1 MVTLNPMF
9 VGLWGPYP
17 ITMVFTISTKSSL
30 ELHFQVQG
38 EAPRSF
44 AKLGY
49 SYILSTIYGS
59 CDLFRFNIGLKQS
72 LPIVI
77 KKNDLTIE
85 HIV

>member
-38 EAPRSF
+38 GAPRSF

-77 KKNDLTIE
+77 KKTT
-85 HIV
+85 